1 MLKNDKFFEF
11 IKKILSDD
19 TNEDKLEEQ
28 ARKMAL
34 KKPEKTKEGYLLV
47 DFVEE
52 KTDGRYSSEKI
63 SRTISGR
70 KEREEPYHTF
80 DKMRQIGK
88 KPSKYADWY
97 VSDAA
102 SFIKQAEFMRDF
114 IDNSEHFVPL
124 EIYYPAYDKMDDSQL
139 RTYFTWRAEARN
151 GNVKDVSV
159 AYVYC
164 YIYELLNGIGADT
177 PEKGIEKLISLWT
190 EFRKFNYSLD
200 INMRNWIRDY
210 YIVHNKEISNSFTV
224 YRDKMPVCYHE
235 FDIGLFSSALAFKWE
250 NLRAVELFSSFK
262 ITEGQFYKSGNKE
275 IIEKCACFVI
285 KEISKYFKESGTD
298 LKKLFLAKKRDEIY
312 SFFRGAIHSPVYFY
326 DTVVELD
333 EIETYKFNGRKYRI
347 ESPDIS
353 KYRVVIGYILKL
365 MEVNLRK
372 LFGSKKSLQP
382 PAIKAV
388 EKCFFE
394 NARNYRWYSVSGD
407 FSDLSVWKRKMLET
421 LYEDRFEDI
430 IIQSISKYL
439 KQNNIVIKNGKIEI
453 IKPVEI
459 DMSKLKEIEKAHIET
474 AKKLILEE
482 ELIETESFNENKSND
497 MAKSVD
503 EKVEERK
510 TDVTDTELS
519 GFAKVFSLLSNESGA
534 LLLNLVKEEALGS
547 NYELLI
553 EEINEK
559 SLGVTGDNLIEYIS
573 GEPRIY
579 EEYFD
584 EVKEVLGGR

>member
-1 MLKNDKFFEF
+1 MLNSKGFMEF
-11 IKKILSDD
+11 LKKILPNETD
-19 TNEDKLEEQ
+19 EDKIEEQ

-34 KKPEKTKEGYLLV
+34 RKPEKTKEGYLLV
-47 DFVEE
+47 DLVEE

-63 SRTISGR
+63 SRTISGG
-70 KEREEPYHTF
+70 KEREEPYRTF
-80 DKMRQIGK
+80 DKMRHMGK
-88 KPSKYADWY
+88 KPNKYADWY
-97 VSDAA
+97 VSDVA
-102 SFIKQAEFMRDF
+102 SFIKQAEFMKNF
-114 IDNSEHFVPL
+114 TDNSNVFVPL
-124 EIYYPAYDKMDDSQL
+124 EAYYPAYDIMNDNQL
-139 RTYFTWRAEARN
+139 RTYFTWRTDARN
-151 GNVKDVSV
+151 GNIKDVSV

-164 YIYELLNGIGADT
+164 YIYELLNGIGVET
-177 PEKGIEKLISLWT
+177 PENGIEKLIILWT
-190 EFRKFNYSLD
+190 DFREFNKSLD
-200 INMRNWIRDY
+200 THMRNWIRDY
-210 YIVHNKEISNSFTV
+210 YIVHNKEISNSFSV

-235 FDIGLFSSALAFKWE
+235 FDIELFSSALTFKWE

-275 IIEKCACFVI
+275 IIEKCACFVL

-298 LKKLFLAKKRDEIY
+298 FRKLFLAKKRDEIH
-312 SFFRGAIHSPVYFY
+312 SFFRGAMHSPVYFY

-333 EIETYKFNGRKYRI
+333 GIETFKYNGRKYRI

-353 KYRVVIGYILKL
+353 KYRVVVGYILKL

-394 NARNYRWYSVSGD
+394 NTRNYRWYSVSGD
-407 FSDLSVWKRKMLET
+407 FSDLSIWKRKMLET
-421 LYEDRFEDI
+421 LYEDRFEDV

-439 KQNNIVIKNGKIEI
+439 KQSNIVIKNGKIEI

-459 DMSKLKEIEKAHIET
+459 DMSKMREIEKAHIET

-482 ELIETESFNENKSND
+482 ELIESESFKNNIQND
-497 MAKSVD
+497 ITKSVN
-503 EKVEERK
+503 EKVVERK
-510 TDVTDTELS
+510 TDIEDTELS
-519 GFAKVFSLLSNESGA
+519 GFAKVFSFLSDEGQA

-547 NYELLI
+547 NFELLV

-559 SLGVTGDNLIEYIS
+559 SLEVTGDNLIEYIS
-573 GEPRIY
+573 GEPHIY

>member
-1 MLKNDKFFEF
+1 MLNSKGFMEF
-11 IKKILSDD
+11 LKKILPNETD
-19 TNEDKLEEQ
+19 EDKIEEQ

-34 KKPEKTKEGYLLV
+34 RKPEKTKEGYLLV
-47 DFVEE
+47 DLVEE

-63 SRTISGR
+63 SRTISGG
-70 KEREEPYHTF
+70 KEREEPYRTF
-80 DKMRQIGK
+80 DKMRHMGK
-88 KPSKYADWY
+88 KPNKYADWY
-97 VSDAA
+97 VSDVA
-102 SFIKQAEFMRDF
+102 SFIKQAEFMKNF
-114 IDNSEHFVPL
+114 TDNSNVFVPL
-124 EIYYPAYDKMDDSQL
+124 EAYYPAYDIMNDNQL
-139 RTYFTWRAEARN
+139 RTYFTWRTDARN
-151 GNVKDVSV
+151 GNIKDVSV

-164 YIYELLNGIGADT
+164 YIYELLNGIGVET
-177 PEKGIEKLISLWT
+177 PENGIEKLIILWT
-190 EFRKFNYSLD
+190 DFREFNKSLD
-200 INMRNWIRDY
+200 THMRNWIRDY
-210 YIVHNKEISNSFTV
+210 YIVHNKEISNSFSV

-235 FDIGLFSSALAFKWE
+235 FDIELFSSALTFKWE

-275 IIEKCACFVI
+275 IIEKCACFVL

-298 LKKLFLAKKRDEIY
+298 FRKLFLAKKRDEIH
-312 SFFRGAIHSPVYFY
+312 SFFRGAMHSPVYFY

-333 EIETYKFNGRKYRI
+333 GIETFKYNGRKYRI

-353 KYRVVIGYILKL
+353 KYRVVVGYILKL

-394 NARNYRWYSVSGD
+394 NTRNYRWYSVSGN
-407 FSDLSVWKRKMLET
+407 FSDLSIWKRKMLET
-421 LYEDRFEDI
+421 LYEDRFEDV

-439 KQNNIVIKNGKIEI
+439 KQSNIVIKNGKIEI

-459 DMSKLKEIEKAHIET
+459 DMGKMREIEKAHIET

-482 ELIETESFNENKSND
+482 ELIESESFKNNIQND
-497 MAKSVD
+497 ITKSVN
-503 EKVEERK
+503 EKVVERK
-510 TDVTDTELS
+510 TDIEDTELS
-519 GFAKVFSLLSNESGA
+519 GFAKVFSFLSDEGQA

-547 NYELLI
+547 NFELLV

-559 SLGVTGDNLIEYIS
+559 SLEVTGDNLIEYIS
-573 GEPRIY
+573 GEPHIY

>member
-1 MLKNDKFFEF
+1 MLKNEGFMEF
-11 IKKILSDD
+11 IKKILP
-19 TNEDKLEEQ
+19 NETDEAKIEEQ

-34 KKPEKTKEGYLLV
+34 RKPEKTKDGYLLV
-47 DFVEE
+47 DLAEE
-52 KTDGRYSSEKI
+52 KSDGRYSTEKI
-63 SRTISGR
+63 SRTVSDR
-70 KEREEPYHTF
+70 KEREEPYRTF

-88 KPSKYADWY
+88 KPDKYGSWY
-97 VSDAA
+97 VSDTE
-102 SFIKQAEFMRDF
+102 SFIEQAEFMKNF
-114 IDNSEHFVPL
+114 TDNYSTVVPL
-124 EIYYPAYDKMDDSQL
+124 EAYYPAYDIMNDNQL
-139 RTYFTWRAEARN
+139 RTYFTWRTETRN
-151 GNVKDVSV
+151 GNIKDVSV
-159 AYVYC
+159 AYFYC
-164 YIYELLNGIGADT
+164 YIYELLNGIGVDN
-177 PEKGIEKLISLWT
+177 PENGIDKLITLWT
-190 EFRKFNYSLD
+190 DFREFNKSPD
-200 INMRNWIRDY
+200 THMRNWIRDY
-210 YIVHNKEISNSFTV
+210 YIVHNKEISNSFSV
-224 YRDKMPVCYHE
+224 YRDKMPVYYHE
-235 FDIGLFSSALAFKWE
+235 FDIGLFSSALTFKWE

-275 IIEKCACFVI
+275 IIEKCACFVLN
-285 KEISKYFKESGTD
+285 EISKYFKESGTD
-298 LKKLFLAKKRDEIY
+298 FRKLFLAKKRDEIH

-333 EIETYKFNGRKYRI
+333 GIEIFKYNGRKYRI

-353 KYRVVIGYILKL
+353 KYRGVVGYILKL

-394 NARNYRWYSVSGD
+394 NTRNYRWYSVSGD
-407 FSDLSVWKRKMLET
+407 FSDLSIWKRKMLET
-421 LYEDRFEDI
+421 LYEDSFEDI

-439 KQNNIVIKNGKIEI
+439 KQSNIVIKNGKIEI

-459 DMSKLKEIEKAHIET
+459 DMSKLKEIEIAHIET

-482 ELIETESFNENKSND
+482 EPVEAESFNEIISNNT
-497 MAKSVD
+497 AKTID
-503 EKVEERK
+503 EKVEEEK
-510 TDVTDTELS
+510 TDVTDAEPS
-519 GFAKVFSLLSNESGA
+519 GFAKVFSLLSDEGQA
-534 LLLNLVKEEALGS
+534 LLLNLIKEEAFGS
-547 NYELLI
+547 NYELLV

-559 SLGVTGDNLIEYIS
+559 SLEVTGDNLIEYIS

>member
-1 MLKNDKFFEF
+1 
-11 IKKILSDD
+11 
-19 TNEDKLEEQ
+19 
-28 ARKMAL
+28 
-34 KKPEKTKEGYLLV
+34 
-47 DFVEE
+47 
-52 KTDGRYSSEKI
+52 
-63 SRTISGR
+63 
-70 KEREEPYHTF
+70 
-80 DKMRQIGK
+80 
-88 KPSKYADWY
+88 
-97 VSDAA
+97 
-102 SFIKQAEFMRDF
+102 
-114 IDNSEHFVPL
+114 
-124 EIYYPAYDKMDDSQL
+124 
-139 RTYFTWRAEARN
+139 
-151 GNVKDVSV
+151 
-159 AYVYC
+159 
-164 YIYELLNGIGADT
+164 
-177 PEKGIEKLISLWT
+177 
-190 EFRKFNYSLD
+190 
-200 INMRNWIRDY
+200 
-210 YIVHNKEISNSFTV
+210 
-224 YRDKMPVCYHE
+224 
-235 FDIGLFSSALAFKWE
+235 
-250 NLRAVELFSSFK
+250 
-262 ITEGQFYKSGNKE
+262 
-275 IIEKCACFVI
+275 
-285 KEISKYFKESGTD
+285 
-298 LKKLFLAKKRDEIY
+298 
-312 SFFRGAIHSPVYFY
+312 
-326 DTVVELD
+326 
-333 EIETYKFNGRKYRI
+333 
-347 ESPDIS
+347 
-353 KYRVVIGYILKL
+353 

-382 PAIKAV
+382 PAIKFV

-394 NARNYRWYSVSGD
+394 NTRNYRWYSVSGD
-407 FSDLSVWKRKMLET
+407 FSDLSIWKRKMLET

-547 NYELLI
+547 NYELFV

-559 SLGVTGDNLIEYIS
+559 SLEITGDNLIEYIS
-573 GEPRIY
+573 GEPHIY

>member
-1 MLKNDKFFEF
+1 MLKNEGFMEF
-11 IKKILSDD
+11 IKKILP
-19 TNEDKLEEQ
+19 NETDEAKIEEQ

-34 KKPEKTKEGYLLV
+34 RKPEKTKDGYLLV
-47 DFVEE
+47 DLAEE
-52 KTDGRYSSEKI
+52 KSDGRYSTEKI
-63 SRTISGR
+63 SRTVSDR
-70 KEREEPYHTF
+70 KEREEPYRTF

-88 KPSKYADWY
+88 KPDKYGSWY
-97 VSDAA
+97 VSDTE
-102 SFIKQAEFMRDF
+102 SFIKQAEFMKNF
-114 IDNSEHFVPL
+114 TDNYSTVVPL
-124 EIYYPAYDKMDDSQL
+124 EAYYPAYDIMNDNQL
-139 RTYFTWRAEARN
+139 RTYFTWRTETRN
-151 GNVKDVSV
+151 GNIKDVSV
-159 AYVYC
+159 AYFYC
-164 YIYELLNGIGADT
+164 YIYELLNGIGVDN
-177 PEKGIEKLISLWT
+177 PENGIEKLITLWT
-190 EFRKFNYSLD
+190 DFREFNKSPD
-200 INMRNWIRDY
+200 THMRNWIRDY
-210 YIVHNKEISNSFTV
+210 YIVHNKEISNSFSV

-235 FDIGLFSSALAFKWE
+235 FDIGLFSSALTFKWE

-262 ITEGQFYKSGNKE
+262 ITDGQFYKSGDKE
-275 IIEKCACFVI
+275 IIEKCACFVL

-298 LKKLFLAKKRDEIY
+298 FKKLFLAKKRDEIY
-312 SFFRGAIHSPVYFY
+312 SFFRGAIHSQVYFY

-394 NARNYRWYSVSGD
+394 NTRNYRWYSVSRD
-407 FSDLSVWKRKMLET
+407 FSDLSIWKRKMLET
-421 LYEDRFEDI
+421 LYEDSFEDI

-439 KQNNIVIKNGKIEI
+439 KQSNIVIKNGKIEI

-482 ELIETESFNENKSND
+482 EPAEAESFNENISKD
-497 MAKSVD
+497 TAESVD
-503 EKVEERK
+503 KNVAEGK
-510 TDVTDTELS
+510 TDEVGTELS
-519 GFAKVFSLLSNESGA
+519 GFATVFGLLSNEGQA
-534 LLLNLVKEEALGS
+534 LLLNLVKEEGLGS
-547 NYELLI
+547 NYELLV

-559 SLGVTGDNLIEYIS
+559 SLEITGDNLIEYIS
-573 GEPRIY
+573 GEPHIY

>member
-1 MLKNDKFFEF
+1 MLKNEGFMEF
-11 IKKILSDD
+11 IKKILP
-19 TNEDKLEEQ
+19 NETDEAKIEEQ

-34 KKPEKTKEGYLLV
+34 RKPEKTKDGYLLV
-47 DFVEE
+47 DLAEE
-52 KTDGRYSSEKI
+52 KSDGRYSTEKI
-63 SRTISGR
+63 SRTVSDR
-70 KEREEPYHTF
+70 KEREEPYRTF

-88 KPSKYADWY
+88 KPDKYGSWY
-97 VSDAA
+97 VSDTE
-102 SFIKQAEFMRDF
+102 SFIKQAEFMKNF
-114 IDNSEHFVPL
+114 TDNYSTVVPL
-124 EIYYPAYDKMDDSQL
+124 EAYYPAYDIMNDNQL
-139 RTYFTWRAEARN
+139 RTYFTWRTEIRN
-151 GNVKDVSV
+151 GNIKDVSV
-159 AYVYC
+159 AYFYC
-164 YIYELLNGIGADT
+164 YIYELLNGIGVDN
-177 PEKGIEKLISLWT
+177 PENGIDKLITLWT
-190 EFRKFNYSLD
+190 DFREFNKSTD
-200 INMRNWIRDY
+200 THMRNWIRDY
-210 YIVHNKEISNSFTV
+210 YIVHNKEISNSFSV

-235 FDIGLFSSALAFKWE
+235 FDIELFSSALTFKWE

-262 ITEGQFYKSGNKE
+262 ITEGQFYKSGNKD
-275 IIEKCACFVI
+275 IIEKCACFVL

-298 LKKLFLAKKRDEIY
+298 FRKLFLAKKRDEIH
-312 SFFRGAIHSPVYFY
+312 SFFRGTIHSPVYCY

-333 EIETYKFNGRKYRI
+333 EIETFKYNGRKYRI

-353 KYRVVIGYILKL
+353 KYRVVVGYILKL

-394 NARNYRWYSVSGD
+394 NTRNYRWYSVSGD
-407 FSDLSVWKRKMLET
+407 FSDLSIWKRKMLET

-430 IIQSISKYL
+430 IIQSISDYI
-439 KQNNIVIKNGKIEI
+439 KQSNIVIKNGKIEI

-459 DMSKLKEIEKAHIET
+459 DMSKLKDIEIAHIET

-482 ELIETESFNENKSND
+482 EPDEAESFNENISND
-497 MAKSVD
+497 TAESIVEKPVQRKAD
-503 EKVEERK
+503 EVG
-510 TDVTDTELS
+510 TELS
-519 GFAKVFSLLSNESGA
+519 GFAKVFGLLSNEGQA

-559 SLGVTGDNLIEYIS
+559 SLEVTGDNLIEYIS

>member
-70 KEREEPYHTF
+70 KEREEPYRTF
-80 DKMRQIGK
+80 DKMRQIGE
-88 KPSKYADWY
+88 KPDRYGSWY
-97 VSDAA
+97 VSDTT
-102 SFIKQAEFMRDF
+102 SFIKQAEFMKNF
-114 IDNSEHFVPL
+114 TDNSNVFVPL
-124 EIYYPAYDKMDDSQL
+124 DAYYPAYDIMNDNQL
-139 RTYFTWRAEARN
+139 RTYFTWRTDARN
-151 GNVKDVSV
+151 GNIKDVSV
-159 AYVYC
+159 AYFYC
-164 YIYELLNGIGADT
+164 YIYELLNGIGVDT
-177 PEKGIEKLISLWT
+177 SENGIEKLITLWT
-190 EFRKFNYSLD
+190 DFREFNKSPD
-200 INMRNWIRDY
+200 THMRNWIRDY
-210 YIVHNKEISNSFTV
+210 YIVHNKEISNSFSV

-235 FDIGLFSSALAFKWE
+235 FEIELFSSALTFKWE

-275 IIEKCACFVI
+275 IIEKCACFVLN
-285 KEISKYFKESGTD
+285 EISKYFKESGTD
-298 LKKLFLAKKRDEIY
+298 FRKLFLAKKRDEMH
-312 SFFRGAIHSPVYFY
+312 SFFRGAMHSPVYFY

-333 EIETYKFNGRKYRI
+333 GIEIFKYNGRKYRI

-353 KYRVVIGYILKL
+353 KYRGVVGYILKL
-365 MEVNLRK
+365 VEVNLRK

-407 FSDLSVWKRKMLET
+407 FSDLSIWKRKMLET

-430 IIQSISKYL
+430 IVQSISKYL

-459 DMSKLKEIEKAHIET
+459 DMSKLKEIEIAHIET

-482 ELIETESFNENKSND
+482 ESAEAESFNDNISKDTAE
-497 MAKSVD
+497 SVD
-503 EKVEERK
+503 KNVAEGK
-510 TDVTDTELS
+510 TDEVGTELS
-519 GFAKVFSLLSNESGA
+519 GFAKVFSLLSNESQA

-547 NYELLI
+547 NYELLV

-559 SLGVTGDNLIEYIS
+559 SLEITGDNLIEYIS
-573 GEPRIY
+573 GEPHIY